1 MQVQKEEDEGID
13 MLGEYLLQVPL
24 FMGMTEDQI
33 SSLGDEMEIRKFST
47 GDVLSMAGEPL
58 EDLILILVGRVSV
71 VQGAA
76 TGSTPPSGGGR
87 KIRRVNT
94 ILGLGPGDYFGQ
106 RAFISDQKASPAT
119 VAATSDTV
127 ICACLN
133 RQVYHEILFDHIVA
147 HTGLDVHSS
156 WHGSPKQLEWQ
167 NLQQFL
173 QSCGPLI
180 PEMHKQALNISKA
193 QSVEAAALMVKEN
206 KLKITNTVLRT
217 MGCVMPELSALETLE
232 YMCDVLC
239 KAAGADW
246 AGVYVIRNN
255 LKSGNAD
262 GRKRAKTMTVQSRA
276 SRLVA
281 RSSGNAEDMLNVVAS
296 AAGGVFKT
304 FDDDGSGDLD
314 YQEFTKA
321 VADYGMVVSEA
332 ECKQLF
338 LKYDRDGDGA
348 INYNEF
354 IRGVT
359 GIEQPETTTVG
370 GDAVSPPSDL
380 HHDVAELVAKSG
392 AGVHRMDVIALE
404 GHLREVSESGK
415 IVFIGE
421 TEEYDD
427 HYSFEDFD
435 DIVTDGHHP
444 EAVSVCAYPVFLSSD
459 VCMNDACPSAI
470 IQIINPGRNVVVCE
484 DPNNPNTFKNDGVT
498 LLSGQNQLSELV
510 EKVMPQFCGV
520 LEQQERAKREF
531 VENNYKTPQDV
542 ADVCFEIGVLG
553 CREIDAVPLLPRKR
567 GKSRGG
573 KGGASTSGGK
583 TPKAS
588 GKGGPVRNLSRI
600 SEFDSPK
607 SSGKSFLRKAK
618 NAETDIV
625 VDLHLV
631 CQEMEM
637 GGAQVKG
644 TLQGPSADGNPFRE
658 AVFSSNVL
666 LSGVPIQELPIRTRA
681 VFSVESGTGIPI
693 GWAACNVFDH
703 EGRMIK
709 GNRTLRL
716 LPDTC
721 VSTLTPLIVGIPA
734 PGRRFPILEVSFPD
748 IAGDLQ
754 VRFLCCIGGFLN

>member
-1 MQVQKEEDEGID
+1 MQVQKEEDEGMD

-58 EDLILILVGRVSV
+58 EDLILILVGNVNV

-76 TGSTPPSGGGR
+76 TGSTPSSSGGR
-87 KIRRVNT
+87 KIRRVKST
-94 ILGLGPGDYFGQ
+94 VLGLGPGDYFGQ
-106 RAFISDQKASPAT
+106 RAFISNQKASPAT

-232 YMCDVLC
+232 YMCDVLRN
-239 KAAGADW
+239 AAGADW

-255 LKSGNAD
+255 LNSGNAHA
-262 GRKRAKTMTVQSRA
+262 RKRAKTMTVQSRA

-359 GIEQPETTTVG
+359 GIEQPETTAVG
-370 GDAVSPPSDL
+370 DDAVSPPGDL
-380 HHDVAELVAKSG
+380 HQDVAELVAKSG
-392 AGVHRMDVIALE
+392 AGVHRMDVVALE
-404 GHLREVSESGK
+404 GHLLEVSESGK
-415 IVFIGE
+415 VVLIGE
-421 TEEYDD
+421 TDEYYD

-470 IQIINPGRNVVVCE
+470 IQLINPGRNVG
-484 DPNNPNTFKNDGVT
+484 TDGGVK

-510 EKVMPQFCGV
+510 ESVMPQFCGV

-531 VENNYKTPQDV
+531 VENNYKTPQDI
-542 ADVCFEIGVLG
+542 ADVCFDIGVLG
-553 CREIDAVPLLPRKR
+553 CSEIDAVPLLPRKR

-588 GKGGPVRNLSRI
+588 GKKGPVRNLSRR
-600 SEFDSPK
+600 SEVDSPK
-607 SSGKSFLRKAK
+607 SSGKSFSRKVK

-644 TLQGPSADGNPFRE
+644 TLQGPSADGNPFRD
-658 AVFSSNVL
+658 AVFSSNML

-693 GWAACNVFDH
+693 GWAACNLFDH

-754 VRFLCCIGGFLN
+754 VRFL